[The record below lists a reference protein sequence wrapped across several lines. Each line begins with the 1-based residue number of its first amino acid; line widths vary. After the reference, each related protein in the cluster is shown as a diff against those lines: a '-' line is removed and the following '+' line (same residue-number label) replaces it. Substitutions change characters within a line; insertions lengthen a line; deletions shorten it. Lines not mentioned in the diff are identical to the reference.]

1 RQPNPYVRP
10 GRRVMDSA
18 HRLVHSR
25 SRRAAVVVMAVLAWL
40 DIFAAGRFAAAQ
52 GSPLFVYPPQA
63 APGALVTISGPG
75 FNIDFAVQ
83 LILICE
89 GNPDLPLP
97 DALPDKD
104 GRITATVELPELN
117 PGACLIQA
125 TDSDGNVAETGF
137 AVLPPI

>member
-1 RQPNPYVRP
+1 
-10 GRRVMDSA
+10 
-18 HRLVHSR
+18 
-25 SRRAAVVVMAVLAWL
+25 
-40 DIFAAGRFAAAQ
+40 
-52 GSPLFVYPPQA
+52 
-63 APGALVTISGPG
+63 
-75 FNIDFAVQ
+75 VQ

-125 TDSDGNVAETGF
+125 TDSDGNVAETAF
-137 AVLPPI
+137 ADLPPLLVELNPPGGSPGTAVEFRVDGLVEAQLLLLYDDIPVVYPMAVGSGVAGGTFRVPTNDPEAPDDNAK